1 VPAAA
6 RGSLRDRRVRL
17 PKVFAA
23 VATLALL
30 TGANDP
36 NNPTCPAE
44 PDWGPAAK
52 MTLTPREV
60 NGAHVLVAEGIID
73 STLPQRLKAEL
84 DKDKDGL
91 IGEIWL
97 RSRGGD
103 ARAGNEAG
111 KLIRS
116 LGMTTRIPSGWTC
129 FSACNFVFM
138 GGNAR
143 LVEQGGTFMVHMFT
157 HTGDRETIQLAAEE
171 GTAETVRLIADI
183 EQDSALLAS
192 EDNDFLIR
200 MGVSRDL
207 LTEVMYKQQAV
218 RTDENPT
225 TRYCLS
231 QEEVGRYNVVTEVK
245 PG

>member
-1 VPAAA
+1 MSLARVTAA
-6 RGSLRDRRVRL
+6 L
-17 PKVFAA
+17 AA
-23 VATLALL
+23 VALL

-44 PDWGPAAK
+44 PDWGPAAR
-52 MTLTPREV
+52 MTLTPRTV
-60 NGAHVLVAEGIID
+60 DGNRVLVAEGIID
-73 STLPQRLKAEL
+73 STFPQRLKAEL
-84 DKDKDGL
+84 DKDTDGL
-91 IGEIWL
+91 IGEVWL

-103 ARAGNEAG
+103 AHAGNEAG
-111 KLIRS
+111 KLIRNAGLS
-116 LGMTTRIPSGWTC
+116 TRIPRGWTC

-138 GGNAR
+138 GGAAR
-143 LVEQGGTFMVHMFT
+143 FVDNGGTFMVHMFT

-183 EQDSALLAS
+183 EQASALLAS

-200 MGVSRDL
+200 MGVSRAL

-218 RTDENPT
+218 RSDDNPT

-231 QEEVGRYNVVTEVK
+231 QREVTRYNVVTEVT
-245 PG
+245 PD